1 MLNEILGS
9 FLPLLGGIYYN
20 YCLRSCKSIF
30 YLFHAPQRR
39 PRNYL
44 YWSYD
49 EMIVEMLIQLVA
61 KEFCCDVQNA
71 WCCIKI
77 LVNCRSITIP
87 CLCEHVSILCLRIS
101 PEEYGKA
108 DTGIAL
114 R

>member
-1 MLNEILGS
+1 
-9 FLPLLGGIYYN
+9 
-20 YCLRSCKSIF
+20 
-30 YLFHAPQRR
+30 
-39 PRNYL
+39 
-44 YWSYD
+44 
-49 EMIVEMLIQLVA
+49 MLIQLVA

-108 DTGIAL
+108 DTGIVYGNSGKSYQIHI
-114 R
+114 RN